1 MVGQA
6 LRSLDGPGLEGVTE
20 SLVGQPSDDRRVVE
34 ATAPP
39 TESSFALVPRNH
51 HPAAVPFEN
60 EVGEGLLCHSL
71 VFENE
76 ATVTLGALAFG
87 LNTNGPFCLS
97 RLDPT
102 VGATLSS
109 CETSSAEY
117 LAPLGAIY
125 LVKLMIARTAGEST
139 DVFDERMQELVPNP
153 ARYRTST

>member
-1 MVGQA
+1 MNVNDCG
-6 LRSLDGPGLEGVTE
+6 
-20 SLVGQPSDDRRVVE
+20 
-34 ATAPP
+34 
-39 TESSFALVPRNH
+39 
-51 HPAAVPFEN
+51 
-60 EVGEGLLCHSL
+60 C
-71 VFENE
+71 
-76 ATVTLGALAFG
+76 TLGTRSAIHFIAETWGARFAYIAVG
-87 LNTNGPFCLS
+87 VNNHIV